1 MPTLRTAT
9 SIWGNAS
16 SGFPREARWQVIQD
30 RAKMAEIGKVIDE
43 AMIAIERENS
53 SLKGVLPKDYGRPDL
68 DKTRLGE
75 LVDLVSR
82 IGFGGE
88 ENQAR
93 DVLGRVYE
101 YFLGQFAAAEG
112 KSGGEFFT
120 AQCVVKTLVQM
131 LEPYEGR
138 VFDPCCGSGGMFVQ
152 SARFVKE
159 HGGRLGGMSI
169 YGQESNPTTWRLARM
184 NLAVRG
190 LDANLGPHHADSFRN
205 DLHKDLKAD
214 FVLANPP
221 FNMSAWGGEHLEDDV
236 RWKHGTPPKNNANFA
251 WLQHMI
257 HHLSPRGVAGVVL
270 ANGSMSTQTSGEG
283 EIRKAMIEADLVDC
297 MIAMPGQ
304 LFYTTTIPVCL

>member
-1 MPTLRTAT
+1 
-9 SIWGNAS
+9 
-16 SGFPREARWQVIQD
+16 
-30 RAKMAEIGKVIDE
+30 MAEIGKVIDE

-221 FNMSAWGGEHLEDDV
+221 FNMSAWGGEHLDDDV
-236 RWKHGTPPKNNANFA
+236 RWQYGTPPKNNANFA

-257 HHLSPRGVAGVVL
+257 HHLSPRGTAGVVL